1 MREKN
6 NNTKIE
12 NIILTS
18 FDENLSIEIESKT

>member
-18 FDENLSIEIESKT
+18 FDENLSVEIESKT